1 MVSPSQP
8 RMLADTQSD
17 AAGQNP
23 TRVLLALGSPMDCQL
38 LLTAL
43 RQSRHRLE
51 PVACAVSRT
60 EIMQCLSRVN
70 VDVALIDA
78 DLNDG
83 RLAGL
88 DVLSQIHATYRGTS
102 VVTLFN
108 TWNDELIVHAFRAG
122 AMGVF
127 CRSET
132 KLEMLWKCIEA
143 VHKGQVWA
151 NSVQLQLLLSTLRK
165 APPVRVV
172 PSPGTNLLTPRETQ
186 VASLVAEGFQTKEIA
201 QKLGITEHTVSNNLF
216 RIYNKLGISSR
227 VELVLYL
234 LKQQDLQRAII

>member
-1 MVSPSQP
+1 
-8 RMLADTQSD
+8 MLADSQSE
-17 AAGQNP
+17 AGRNP
-23 TRVLLALGSPMDCQL
+23 ARVLIALGSPMDCQL

-43 RQSRHRLE
+43 RQSRQRLD

-60 EIMQCLSRVN
+60 EIIQCLAQGN

-78 DLNDG
+78 DLEDG

-88 DVLSQIHATYRGTS
+88 DVLAEIHSSYRGTP

-108 TWNDELIVHAFRAG
+108 AWNDDLIVHAFRAG

-132 KLEMLWKCIEA
+132 KLEMLWKCIDA

-151 NSVQLQLLLSTLRK
+151 NSVQLQLLLSMLRK
-165 APPVRVV
+165 TTSVRVV
-172 PSPGTNLLTPRETQ
+172 PSAGTNLLTQREGQIAT
-186 VASLVAEGFQTKEIA
+186 LVAEGLPTKEIA
-201 QKLGITEHTVSNNLF
+201 LKLGITEHTVSNTLF
-216 RIYNKLGISSR
+216 RIYNKLGISNR
-227 VELVLYL
+227 VELVLFL
-234 LKQQDLQRAII
+234 MKQQTLHHTAD

>member
-1 MVSPSQP
+1 MSTSQSG
-8 RMLADTQSD
+8 MLADSQSE
-17 AAGQNP
+17 AGRNP
-23 TRVLLALGSPMDCQL
+23 ARVLIALGSPMDCQL

-43 RQSRHRLE
+43 RQSRQRLD

-60 EIMQCLSRVN
+60 EIIQCLAQGN

-78 DLNDG
+78 DLEDG

-88 DVLSQIHATYRGTS
+88 DVLAEIHSSYRGTP

-108 TWNDELIVHAFRAG
+108 AWNDDLIVHAFRAG

-132 KLEMLWKCIEA
+132 KLEMLWKCIDA

-151 NSVQLQLLLSTLRK
+151 NSVQLQLLLSMLRK
-165 APPVRVV
+165 TTSVRVV
-172 PSPGTNLLTPRETQ
+172 PSAGTNLLTQREGQIAT
-186 VASLVAEGFQTKEIA
+186 LVAEGLPTKEIA
-201 QKLGITEHTVSNNLF
+201 LKLGITEHTVSNTLF
-216 RIYNKLGISSR
+216 RIYNKLGISNR
-227 VELVLYL
+227 VELVLFL
-234 LKQQDLQRAII
+234 MKQQTLHHTAD